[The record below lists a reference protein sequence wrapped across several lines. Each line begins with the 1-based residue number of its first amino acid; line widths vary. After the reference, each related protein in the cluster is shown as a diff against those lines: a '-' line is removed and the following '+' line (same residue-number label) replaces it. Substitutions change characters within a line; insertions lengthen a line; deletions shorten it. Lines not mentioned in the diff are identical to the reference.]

1 MKRRKPCFR
10 VRLRTEVVWEL
21 LNRLNM
27 SQNELAR
34 RVGIRSSYMSQLMSG
49 QRFASP
55 GVRQRLMDVLGVN
68 EFDDLFILE
77 KNDEEKVLERVDE

>member
-10 VRLRTEVVWEL
+10 ARLRTEAVWEL

-34 RVGIRSSYMSQLMSG
+34 RAGIRSGYMSQLMSG
-49 QRFASP
+49 ERFASP
-55 GVRQRLMDVLGVN
+55 GVRQRLMDALGVTD
-68 EFDDLFILE
+68 FDVLF
-77 KNDEEKVLERVDE
+77 VLERVDE

>member
-10 VRLRTEVVWEL
+10 VRLRTEMVWEL

-34 RVGIRSSYMSQLMSG
+34 RAGIRSGYMSQLMSG

-77 KNDEEKVLERVDE
+77 KVLERVDE

>member
-21 LNRLNM
+21 LNRLNL
-27 SQNELAR
+27 SQNQLAQR
-34 RVGIRSSYMSQLMSG
+34 AGIASGYMSQLMSG

-55 GVRQRLMDVLGVN
+55 RVRRRLMDVLGVTD
-68 EFDDLFILE
+68 FDYLFILE
-77 KNDEEKVLERVDE
+77 KVCEEKDDE

>member
-10 VRLRTEVVWEL
+10 ARLRAEVVWEL
-21 LNRLNM
+21 LNRLNL

-34 RVGIRSSYMSQLMSG
+34 RAGIRSGYMSQLIGG

-55 GVRQRLMDVLGVN
+55 GVRRRLMHALGVT

-77 KNDEEKVLERVDE
+77 KTDE

>member
-10 VRLRTEVVWEL
+10 ARLRTEVVWEL
-21 LNRLNM
+21 LNRLNL

-55 GVRQRLMDVLGVN
+55 GVRQKLMDVLGMAQ
-68 EFDDLFILE
+68 FDDLFILE
-77 KNDEEKVLERVDE
+77 KVDEEEIDE

>member
-10 VRLRTEVVWEL
+10 VRLRTEAVWEL

-34 RVGIRSSYMSQLMSG
+34 RAGIRSGYMSQVMSG

-55 GVRQRLMDVLGVN
+55 GVRQRLMNVLGVT
-68 EFDDLFILE
+68 EFDVLF
-77 KNDEEKVLERVDE
+77 VLERADG